1 MARENFE
8 LQLSKIG
15 LEEKNNIFKHILEQ
29 HLYSA
34 KERPAKNSFSFRV
47 LQRQAIWIS
56 MSDHGQ

>member
-8 LQLSKIG
+8 LQLSQKG

-29 HLYSA
+29 HLDSA

-47 LQRQAIWIS
+47 LQRQTI
-56 MSDHGQ
+56 

>member
-8 LQLSKIG
+8 LQLSQKG

-34 KERPAKNSFSFRV
+34 EERPVKNSFSYRV
-47 LQRQAIWIS
+47 L
-56 MSDHGQ
+56 